1 MRYIT
6 DAEAA
11 AALTMQDAIDA
22 LKAGFATWNDAG
34 TANGPRQRIAAPGLA
49 LNTMSAIYTSG
60 NVFGTRAYFPHGE
73 NIGGHTFIYGEDR
86 SLLCAVE
93 TDTIGRIRTGAIS
106 ALATDVLTPPD
117 ASHLAIIGSGV
128 QAYNQVAA
136 IAAIRPLT
144 KVTVFSPTEA
154 RRYAFRQRIE
164 TDFGVAATA
173 SNDAEACVSGAQIV
187 VTATRSSTPVLQR
200 HWLAPGVHVNA
211 IGANALSRRELD
223 DETVLAADLCV
234 ADDRAQARMEAAEYA
249 GPVADGHMAWDDVL
263 ELGTL
268 VSQPADYGPRN
279 LTVFKSLGIALGD
292 IILAAL
298 VFDRAG
304 A

>member
-11 AALTMQDAIDA
+11 AALTMQEAIDA
-22 LKAGFATWNDAG
+22 LKVGFATWNDAG
-34 TANGPRQRIAAPGLA
+34 TANGPRQRIVAPGLA

-60 NVFGTRAYFPHGE
+60 NIFGTRAYFPHGE

-86 SLLCAVE
+86 SLLCGVE

-117 ASHLAIIGSGV
+117 AGHLAILGSGV
-128 QAYNQVAA
+128 QAYYQVAA
-136 IAAIRPLT
+136 IATIRPLT
-144 KVTVFSPTEA
+144 RVTVFSPTEA
-154 RRYAFRQRIE
+154 SRQAFRQRIE
-164 TDFGVAATA
+164 TDFGIATTDFE
-173 SNDAEACVSGAQIV
+173 DARECVEDAQIV
-187 VTATRSSTPVLQR
+187 VTATRSSTPVLWR
-200 HWLAPGVHVNA
+200 DWLAPGVHVNA

-234 ADDRAQARMEAAEYA
+234 ADDRAQAKMEAAEYA
-249 GPVADGHMAWDDVL
+249 GLVADGRMAWDDVL

-268 VSQPADYGPRN
+268 VARPADYGPRN

-298 VFDRAG
+298 VYEKAN